1 MDTKST
7 KPSCKHGLA
16 QTCIPWTA
24 WVVANLISPL
34 LSGGAYAQNRVPVPE
49 SAIRADYAV
58 TMHIPGAQETQI
70 FFVEYCVT
78 EDEWGVRVAG
88 IAPHWTWLNCGPYAL
103 DLAFV
108 QGKNEASLS
117 RPEGKYQLTAK
128 TETLRS
134 SRFSEG
140 FLGDWFQEGLRNQ
153 LWLPRSSRRAGEY
166 LSFGAD
172 LVTEQGKVIEGQ
184 HEIVT
189 QHSAT
194 ADFERKNV
202 LKKYGQ
208 SWLPRWAT
216 FKSGNERFPQW
227 NRSLVEKPSTRT
239 QKMGAWLMPTAR
251 GGRRVDLSW
260 SELQNGLWAPN
271 SVRTTLG
278 SSKQGMFLREAKLI
292 TANVISQ
299 EAAKSQLDEW
309 SSTARGMRPC
319 VSLRIK
325 AYEKIWNRGKPLT
338 LEQRQLA
345 NQLSAD
351 IQREMGSSS
360 TTLGDRLMLLQLNT
374 YLLIASGADPDQALS
389 SAKEVF
395 ELLFEHCPAEAAC
408 ASLLD
413 LQDTILK
420 FSPKPDLETLWKWAI
435 YDSKITNPAQLR
447 TLTAVQH
454 NHFADDLHCL
464 LLLRTI
470 ERSYEP
476 GSQQTLHLR
485 EALVQATRKLRLQ
498 MVNHGRQ
505 THFPQSADDRFSPIA
520 RLNSVTESLSQSDD
534 PKLSSLAMTV
544 QKMVNSKTR
553 GKSE

>member
-1 MDTKST
+1 MKLSG
-7 KPSCKHGLA
+7 KYGLA
-16 QTCIPWTA
+16 QTYFRSTV
-24 WVVANLISPL
+24 WVAAILVSPL
-34 LSGGAYAQNRVPVPE
+34 LSGVAYAQKLGPVSE
-49 SAIRADYAV
+49 SAIRADYAL

-78 EDEWGVRVAG
+78 EDEWGMRVAG

-108 QGKNEASLS
+108 QDKNEASLS
-117 RPEGKYQLTAK
+117 RPAGEYRVTAK
-128 TETLRS
+128 TDALRS
-134 SRFSEG
+134 SRFGEE
-140 FLGDWFQEGLRNQ
+140 FLEEWFQEGLRNQ
-153 LWLPRSSRRAGEY
+153 LWLPSSSRRAGEDH
-166 LSFGAD
+166 SFGAD
-172 LVTEQGKVIEGQ
+172 SVTEENEVIEGQ
-184 HEIVT
+184 LRIVT

-208 SWLPRWAT
+208 SWLPTWAT
-216 FKSGNERFPQW
+216 YKSGDETFLQW
-227 NRSLVEKPSTRT
+227 NRSLVETQSTRT
-239 QKMGAWLMPTAR
+239 QQMGAWLMPTAR

-292 TANVISQ
+292 TASVISQ

-309 SSTARGMRPC
+309 SSAARTIRPC
-319 VSLRIK
+319 VALRIK
-325 AYEKIWNRGKPLT
+325 AYEKIWSRGKPLT
-338 LEQRQLA
+338 PEQRRLV
-345 NQLSAD
+345 NQLSAE

-374 YLLIASGADPDQALS
+374 YLLIASGADPDQVLS

-413 LQDTILK
+413 LQGTILE
-420 FSPKPDLETLWKWAI
+420 FSPKPDLETIWKWAI
-435 YDSKITNPAQLR
+435 YDSEFTNPAQLR
-447 TLTAVQH
+447 TLTTIQH
-454 NHFADDLHCL
+454 SHFADDLHCL

-470 ERSYEP
+470 ERSHKQA
-476 GSQQTLHLR
+476 SQQTLHVR
-485 EALVQATRKLRLQ
+485 EALVQATQKLRLQ
-498 MVNHGRQ
+498 MINHNRQ
-505 THFPQSADDRFSPIA
+505 THLSLRGDNRFSPID
-520 RLNSVTESLSQSDD
+520 RLSSVAESLSQSDD
-534 PKLSSLAMTV
+534 PRLSSLAMTV
-544 QKMVNSKTR
+544 QEMVNLKTK
-553 GKSE
+553 GKPE